1 MRRILIEVA
10 YDGTNYAG
18 WQIQKNGITIEQVLN
33 ETLTSFLKEEVRV
46 IGASR
51 TDAGVHALSAM
62 AVFDTASTMPDDK
75 FAYALNR
82 YLPEDIVIQASCEVP
97 ADFHPRYAK
106 SEKTYEYRILNR
118 QMRIPTMRYD
128 TFFYYRPLDA
138 DAMRAAASFLVGEH
152 DFASFA
158 SPHFSSKT
166 SIRTL
171 YECSVERDRD
181 LITIRVRGNGFLYN
195 MVRIIAGTL
204 IQVGEGKIAPEE
216 MYGILMARDRDAA
229 GPTAPAR
236 GLTLVDTT
244 YPQLPQILEEM
255 AREKLKAGGTD
266 GKSED
271 FFEKDVAFLPD

>member
-33 ETLTSFLKEEVRV
+33 ETLSAFLKEDIRV

-62 AVFDTASTMPDDK
+62 AVFDTVSSMPDHK

-82 YLPEDIVIQASCEVP
+82 YLPEDIVIQASREVP

-106 SEKTYEYRILNR
+106 SEKTYAYRILNR
-118 QMRIPTMRYD
+118 EMRIPTMRHD

-138 DAMRAAASFLVGEH
+138 DAMRAAASCLVGEH
-152 DFASFA
+152 DFTSFA

-166 SIRTL
+166 GIRTL
-171 YECSVERDRD
+171 YECSVRREGD
-181 LITIRVRGNGFLYN
+181 LITILVRGNGFLYN

-204 IQVGEGKIAPEE
+204 IQVGEGKIAPQKMQE
-216 MYGILMARDRDAA
+216 ILLARNRDAA

-236 GLTLVDTT
+236 GLTLIDTT
-244 YPQLPQILEEM
+244 FTGLTL
-255 AREKLKAGGTD
+255 
-266 GKSED
+266 
-271 FFEKDVAFLPD
+271 

>member
-33 ETLTSFLKEEVRV
+33 ETLSAFLKEEIRV

-62 AVFDTASTMPDDK
+62 AVFDTESSMPDNK
-75 FAYALNR
+75 FAYAINR
-82 YLPEDIVIQASCEVP
+82 YLPEDIVVQASCEVP

-118 QMRIPTMRYD
+118 QMRIPTLRYD
-128 TFFYYRPLDA
+128 TFFYYRPLDV
-138 DAMRAAASFLVGEH
+138 DAMRAAASLLVGEH

-166 SIRTL
+166 SVRTL
-171 YECSVERDRD
+171 YECRVYKDGD

-204 IQVGEGKIAPEE
+204 IQVGEGKIAPQQISE
-216 MYGILMARDRDAA
+216 ILLAKDRDAA

-244 YPQLPQILEEM
+244 YVGAPFT
-255 AREKLKAGGTD
+255 GG
-266 GKSED
+266 GQ
-271 FFEKDVAFLPD
+271 

>member
-10 YDGTNYAG
+10 YDGTDYAG

-33 ETLTSFLKEEVRV
+33 ETLSEFLKEDIRV

-62 AVFDTASTMPDDK
+62 AVFDTDASMPDHK

-82 YLPEDIVIQASCEVP
+82 YLPEDIVIQASREVP

-118 QMRIPTMRYD
+118 EMRIPTMRHD
-128 TFFYYRPLDA
+128 TFFYYRPLDV
-138 DAMRAAASFLVGEH
+138 DAMRTAASFLVGEH
-152 DFASFA
+152 DFTSFA

-166 SIRTL
+166 SIRIL
-171 YECSVERDRD
+171 YECSVKKNGD
-181 LITIRVRGNGFLYN
+181 LITVRVRGNGFLYN

-204 IQVGEGKIAPEE
+204 IQVGEGKTAPDRMRE
-216 MYGILMARDRDAA
+216 ILAARDRDAA

-244 YPQLPQILEEM
+244 F
-255 AREKLKAGGTD
+255 TD
-266 GKSED
+266 
-271 FFEKDVAFLPD
+271 LTP